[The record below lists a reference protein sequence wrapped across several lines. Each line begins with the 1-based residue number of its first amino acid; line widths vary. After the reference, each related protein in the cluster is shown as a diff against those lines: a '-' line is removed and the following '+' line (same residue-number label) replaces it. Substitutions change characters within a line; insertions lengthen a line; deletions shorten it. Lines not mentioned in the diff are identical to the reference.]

1 MEILSGSCL
10 MWLAVAGGAA
20 AIEAASCCM
29 VSAWF
34 VLGALVSCVA
44 AAAGA
49 GAAWQVAIF
58 LLASAAGALALRPLV
73 LRGRRRPGSAEPSM
87 VGQTVV
93 VTASPTPASPG
104 RAKDS
109 RGMDWAIVV
118 DAAGESC
125 VQRGEHAVVVEQR
138 SATLVVEPAG
148 R

>member
-10 MWLAVAGGAA
+10 TWLVVAGGAA
-20 AIEAASCCM
+20 AIEAALCCL

-34 VLGALVSCVA
+34 VLGALIACIA

-58 LLASAAGALALRPLV
+58 LLASSAGALALRPLA
-73 LRGRRRPGSAEPSM
+73 LRGRRRPESAEPSM
-87 VGQTVV
+87 VGSAVT

-104 RAKDS
+104 RARDAH
-109 RGMDWAIVV
+109 GMDWAIVAH
-118 DAAGESC
+118 AAGEAC
-125 VQRGEHAVVVEQR
+125 PQRGEQAVVVDQR